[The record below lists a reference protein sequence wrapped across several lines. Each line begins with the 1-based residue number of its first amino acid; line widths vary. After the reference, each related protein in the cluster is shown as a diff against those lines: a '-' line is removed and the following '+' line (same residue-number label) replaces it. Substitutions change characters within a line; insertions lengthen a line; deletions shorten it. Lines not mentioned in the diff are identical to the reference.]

1 MDEYIEREAAVEAA
15 KHAWGKGLEPT
26 QYIEIIP
33 AADVVSRSAF
43 DQIIDRLS
51 KYEATGMTPEEI
63 MSASNRRHDCK
74 IDCLLKEYNALKE
87 KLDKVV
93 RCKDCKFWDF
103 GDCYRLELSRPDD
116 FCSYGERKAE

>member
-1 MDEYIEREAAVEAA
+1 MTEYIERGAAVKAA

-33 AADVVSRSAF
+33 AADVV
-43 DQIIDRLS
+43 
-51 KYEATGMTPEEI
+51 P
-63 MSASNRRHDCK
+63 
-74 IDCLLKEYNALKE
+74 
-87 KLDKVV
+87 VV

-116 FCSYGERKAE
+116 FCSYGEMRDNNG